1 MVAETRQELEQ
12 QKFDDRVS
20 DYLAKATER
29 LHAGQLVEPA
39 QDNARFFIE
48 SARAVAPNEPQ
59 VRQAQKQ
66 LEEQLV
72 AEVRKALAGGNAES
86 AQHWID
92 AAADSGVSRD
102 DITDLTKE
110 AQRVQTSAKA
120 DAMARL
126 TLLFNQRLSQ
136 DKVVDPPNDSAK
148 FYLAQLVQS
157 DATHPST
164 VLARQAL
171 ASRTLDE
178 AKAAAH
184 RQDYA
189 GAKRWLAETHDAG
202 TDDAS
207 ISAVEHDM
215 ATAQEGA
222 KKATEVVSAAN
233 LELAKYVAPSF
244 PTSARQRGLSGWV
257 DVQLLVTSD
266 GSVSD
271 VIITGAEPVGV
282 FEQAA
287 VDAVRKWRYKPVE
300 RDGHAIDQ
308 RARLRMKFAL
318 DK

>member
-1 MVAETRQELEQ
+1 
-12 QKFDDRVS
+12 
-20 DYLAKATER
+20 
-29 LHAGQLVEPA
+29 
-39 QDNARFFIE
+39 
-48 SARAVAPNEPQ
+48 
-59 VRQAQKQ
+59 
-66 LEEQLV
+66 
-72 AEVRKALAGGNAES
+72 
-86 AQHWID
+86 
-92 AAADSGVSRD
+92 
-102 DITDLTKE
+102 
-110 AQRVQTSAKA
+110 
-120 DAMARL
+120 MAHL

-136 DKVVDPPNDSAK
+136 DKVIDPPNDSAK

-178 AKAAAH
+178 AKAAAR

-215 ATAQEGA
+215 ASAQESA

-233 LELAKYVAPSF
+233 LELAKYIAPSF
-244 PTSARQRGLSGWV
+244 PTAARQRGLSGWV
-257 DVQLLVTSD
+257 DVQLLVKSD

-300 RDGHAIDQ
+300 RDGHAIEQ